1 MTRADVIEA
10 RMRLRGFQL
19 WMTGLGGDYRH
30 VIGPNDERFGIL
42 KLTECAAR
50 FLDGEQIPPLT
61 DALSNTPASPS
72 SGAAMA
78 DALTGRE
85 APVSRSA
92 RASLISP
99 TATKKARR

>member
-1 MTRADVIEA
+1 MTRSDVIEA
-10 RMRLRGFQL
+10 RMKLRGFQL

-50 FLDGEQIPPLT
+50 FLDGEQVPPHI
-61 DALSNTPASPS
+61 DALSKTPASPS
-72 SGAAMA
+72 SGAAMK

-85 APVSRSA
+85 APVSRGA
-92 RASLISP
+92 RASLISS
-99 TATKKARR
+99 TTKKARR